1 MHLHPNPVP
10 PFVQLKGPGSS
21 WNPKMPVMAAGVCR
35 QCALAL
41 DDETALAAFGE
52 SLVGRDPKIEF
63 EHERV

>member
-1 MHLHPNPVP
+1 
-10 PFVQLKGPGSS
+10 
-21 WNPKMPVMAAGVCR
+21 MPVMAAGVCR